1 MRLFIGLTVPEEIQ
15 QTLKQAWHG
24 ASVNPVGLA
33 TKRSSLWHVTLAF
46 LDDVPEEHLET
57 LRHLVEAA
65 AAHPPGGAFVMNHF
79 ETFPR
84 RKPSRVVVPT
94 IPENLKTWSTCVE
107 SLRDMI
113 SILAPKID
121 RKPWQPHISIT
132 RNEKGKYLEP
142 WSEPIPAIF
151 WTPRSVAI
159 IKSTPGA
166 TGSMYETLC
175 EFPCDI
181 AQTRHHGFVAG

>member
-15 QTLKQAWHG
+15 QTLRQAWHE

-46 LDDVPEEHLET
+46 LDDVPEEQLET

-65 AAHPPGGAFVMNHF
+65 AAHPPGGAFVIDRF
-79 ETFPR
+79 EAFPR
-84 RKPSRVVVPT
+84 RKPTRIVARAT
-94 IPENLKTWSTCVE
+94 PEHLKKWTECVN
-107 SLRDMI
+107 SLRDML

-132 RNEKGKYLEP
+132 RNEKRTFLEP
-142 WSEPIPAIF
+142 WSESFSPVY
-151 WTPRSVAI
+151 WTPMTVAI
-159 IKSTPGA
+159 LKSVPGP
-166 TGSMYETLC
+166 TGSSYQILY
-175 EFPCDI
+175 EFPCG
-181 AQTRHHGFVAG
+181 T